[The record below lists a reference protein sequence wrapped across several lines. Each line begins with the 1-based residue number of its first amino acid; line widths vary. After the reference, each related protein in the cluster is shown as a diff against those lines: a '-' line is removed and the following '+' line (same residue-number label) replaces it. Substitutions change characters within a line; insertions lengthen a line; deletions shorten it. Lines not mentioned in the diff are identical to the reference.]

1 LEASK
6 APATNMYAECV
17 ARAESSSVDI
27 ATLP

>member
-1 LEASK
+1 
-6 APATNMYAECV
+6 MYAECV